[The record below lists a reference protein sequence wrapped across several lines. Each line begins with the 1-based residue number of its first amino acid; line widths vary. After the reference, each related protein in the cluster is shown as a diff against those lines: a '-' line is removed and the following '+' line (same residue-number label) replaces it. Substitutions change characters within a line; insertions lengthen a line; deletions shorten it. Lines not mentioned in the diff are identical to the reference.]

1 MDHTD
6 TRQTSFTDRLCEATN
21 AHDLDRIVECFTD
34 DYVNENPV
42 HPARGFRGRE
52 QVRRN
57 WTQIFAAVPDL
68 TVRVIRSDRV
78 GETVWSEWEMRGTRP
93 DGGQHLMRGV
103 MLFGLAGE
111 QAQSMRLYLEPVD
124 SSPTDIDEAVRLQ
137 HQSAQP

>member
-1 MDHTD
+1 MDHTE
-6 TRQTSFTDRLCEATN
+6 TREVTFTDRLCEATS

-42 HPARGFRGRE
+42 HPARGFHGRE

-78 GETVWSEWEMRGTRP
+78 GETVWSEWEMSGTRP
-93 DGGQHLMRGV
+93 DGGMHLMRGV

-111 QAQSMRLYLEPVD
+111 QARSMRLYLEPVD
-124 SSPTDIDEAVRLQ
+124 SAQTDIDEAVRLQ
-137 HQSAQP
+137 HQPARP

>member
-103 MLFGLAGE
+103 MLFGLASE

>member
-52 QVRRN
+52 QVRHN

-111 QAQSMRLYLEPVD
+111 EAQSMRLYLEPVD

>member
-111 QAQSMRLYLEPVD
+111 GAQSMRLYLEPVD

-137 HQSAQP
+137 HQPAQP

>member
-1 MDHTD
+1 MDHTE
-6 TRQTSFTDRLCEATN
+6 TREVTFTDRLCEATS

-42 HPARGFRGRE
+42 HPARGFHGRE

-78 GETVWSEWEMRGTRP
+78 GETVWSEWEMSGTRP
-93 DGGQHLMRGV
+93 DGGTHLMRGV

-111 QAQSMRLYLEPVD
+111 RARSMRLYLEPVD
-124 SSPTDIDEAVRLQ
+124 SAQTDIDEAVRLQ
-137 HQSAQP
+137 HQPARP

>member
-111 QAQSMRLYLEPVD
+111 EAQSMRLYLEPVD